1 MAHRSQ
7 PEYSLG
13 HSEHER
19 RRLKLQAAWYEP
31 ITLRTF
37 RDAGIR
43 EGMRVLDIGCGVG
56 DVSFAVRKLV
66 GATGEVAGIDRS
78 EVAVAE
84 ARERSEAAG
93 FKNVKFSVA
102 DCDAFSSQQKF
113 DAIVGRLVLMY
124 QTDPVRT
131 LKHLSGSLESNGV
144 FAFIEADYYTGFC
157 TFPETA
163 LHRRIA
169 RLVTETFIRSGA
181 DVRMGIKLHQ
191 TFLAAGL
198 PAPTLHVD
206 ILAGGGPK
214 FQGYEVLA
222 EIVRSVLPSM
232 EKFGLAASEEIEVD
246 SLAER
251 LRAEVVEA
259 RATVMWI
266 SFVEAWT
273 RRTLSIAR

>member
-13 HSEHER
+13 HSAHER

-43 EGMRVLDIGCGVG
+43 EGMRVLDVGCGVG

-66 GATGEVAGIDRS
+66 GASGEVAGIDRS

-84 ARERSEAAG
+84 ATERADAAG
-93 FKNVKFSVA
+93 LTNVKFSVA
-102 DCDAFSSQQKF
+102 DCDSFFSQQKF

-131 LKHLSGSLESNGV
+131 LKQLSGSLQPTGIV
-144 FAFIEADYYTGFC
+144 VFIEADYHTGFC
-157 TFPETA
+157 TYPETR

-169 RLVTETFIRSGA
+169 RLVTETFTRSGA
-181 DVRMGIKLHQ
+181 DVRMGIKLCQ
-191 TFLAAGL
+191 TFVAAGL
-198 PAPTLHVD
+198 PAPSLHMD
-206 ILAGGGPK
+206 ILAGGGSR
-214 FQGYEVLA
+214 FEGYEMLA

-232 EKFGLAASEEIEVD
+232 EKFGLATAQEIAID
-246 SLAER
+246 SLAEL
-251 LRAEVVEA
+251 LRAEVVETG
-259 RATVMWI
+259 ATVLWI

-273 RRTLSIAR
+273 RRA

>member
-13 HSEHER
+13 HSKHER

-37 RDAGIR
+37 REAGIR

-56 DVSFAVRKLV
+56 DVSFAARKLV
-66 GATGEVAGIDRS
+66 GAGGEVVGIDRS

-84 ARERSEAAG
+84 ATERAKAAG
-93 FKNVKFSVA
+93 FKNVSFSVA
-102 DCDAFSSQQKF
+102 DCDSFSSRQKF
-113 DAIVGRLVLMY
+113 DAIIGRLVLMY
-124 QTDPVRT
+124 QIDPVRT
-131 LKHLSGSLESNGV
+131 LEHLAGALQRNGI
-144 FAFIEADYYTGFC
+144 FAFLEADYYTGFC
-157 TFPETA
+157 TFPETP
-163 LHRRIA
+163 LHRWIA
-169 RLVTETFIRSGA
+169 RLVTETFTRSGA

-198 PAPTLHVD
+198 SAPTLHMD
-206 ILAGGGPK
+206 ILAGGGPE
-214 FQGYEVLA
+214 FEGYEILA

-232 EKFGLAASEEIEVD
+232 EKFGLATGEQIAID

-251 LRAEVVEA
+251 LRDEAVEA
-259 RATVMWI
+259 RATVLWI
-266 SFVEAWT
+266 SFVGAWT
-273 RRTLSIAR
+273 IRT